1 MEPYEFPNVEAELRA
16 VIVSQV
22 RVPASVQVPNPRP
35 TEFVQV
41 TRVGGVADKTT
52 DHPMVTFFV
61 WAASWAS
68 AAELASLVRR
78 RVTGVTR
85 MGALP
90 VYRVREIGGPSRA
103 PDPTDGSPRYQF
115 TIEYKIRG
123 SQAT

>member
-61 WAASWAS
+61 WAASWEA

-78 RVTGVTR
+78 RVTGITR